1 MLGDAHQT
9 TRPVSWMAIRLPL
22 SLLPFLY
29 NFSWFTG
36 QFRVIGIYDKIYFA
50 IITLLIIIAIH
61 YLFREDFY
69 LFSTLVS

>member
-1 MLGDAHQT
+1 M
-9 TRPVSWMAIRLPL
+9 
-22 SLLPFLY
+22 
-29 NFSWFTG
+29 G

-50 IITLLIIIAIH
+50 ITILIIIAIH